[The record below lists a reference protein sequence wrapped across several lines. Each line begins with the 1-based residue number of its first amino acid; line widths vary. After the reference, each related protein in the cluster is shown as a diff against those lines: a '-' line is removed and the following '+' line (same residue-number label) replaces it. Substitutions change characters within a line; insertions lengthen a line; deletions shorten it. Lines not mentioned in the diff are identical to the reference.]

1 MSMDLLKLDPM
12 ARKMRSHVDA
22 FCKALENNDQNGAID
37 HINEVRKFAE
47 YLSEDVSS
55 VITKSDAAP
64 TVGINDIYAG
74 GVPVRKVNE
83 VQTVHAPTDRVLPG
97 TIRTTRF
104 GNLNRRLNNR
114 TL

>member
-1 MSMDLLKLDPM
+1 MNMDLLKLDPM

-22 FCKALENNDQNGAID
+22 FYKALENNDQNSAID

-55 VITKSDAAP
+55 AITKSATP
-64 TVGINDIYAG
+64 SSVGVNDIYAG
-74 GVPVRKVNE
+74 GVPVRKFNE
-83 VQTVHAPTDRVLPG
+83 MQSVHATTDRVLPG
-97 TIRTTRF
+97 TIRTS
-104 GNLNRRLNNR
+104 RRGPIMSQRNNR

>member
-12 ARKMRSHVDA
+12 ARKMRGHVDA
-22 FCKALENNDQNGAID
+22 FYKALEENDQNSAID

-55 VITKSDAAP
+55 AIAKSSTPA
-64 TVGINDIYAG
+64 TTGINDIYAG
-74 GVPVRKVNE
+74 GAPVRKFN
-83 VQTVHAPTDRVLPG
+83 QMQAVHAPTERVLPG
-97 TIRTTRF
+97 TIRTS
-104 GNLNRRLNNR
+104 RRGPIMSQRNNR